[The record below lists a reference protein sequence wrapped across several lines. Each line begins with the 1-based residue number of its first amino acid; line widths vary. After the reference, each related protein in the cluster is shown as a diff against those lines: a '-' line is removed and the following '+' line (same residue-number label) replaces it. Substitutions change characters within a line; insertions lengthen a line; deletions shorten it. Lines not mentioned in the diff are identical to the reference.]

1 MENIQVALRV
11 RPINKKEIQRGD
23 ENVWSITNN
32 STVSLHSNYYKD
44 MIASK
49 RITFSS
55 RISYPFDYC
64 FSAEENNQHVY
75 NTMVKRIALSS
86 LNGINGT
93 VFMYGQTGSG
103 KTYTMMGYRQEETES
118 ANFNQTY
125 GNIPTSPRLRMNS
138 LKSPLKLDE
147 RGQTEI
153 CLTEGGNGEF
163 NDPAQLVTEINSSTG
178 ILVLALR
185 DIFSTIENVRFQF

>member
-11 RPINKKEIQRGD
+11 RPINKKEIQRGE
-23 ENVWSITNN
+23 ENVWSISNN
-32 STVSLHSNYYKD
+32 STISLYSNSYKD

-49 RITFSS
+49 RINFSS
-55 RISYPFDYC
+55 RMSYPFDYC
-64 FSAEENNQHVY
+64 FSVEENNQHVY

-118 ANFNQTY
+118 TNFSQTH
-125 GNIPTSPRLRMNS
+125 GNIPTSPRLRINN
-138 LKSPLKLDE
+138 LKSPSKLDE
-147 RGQTEI
+147 RGQSEMCMI
-153 CLTEGGNGEF
+153 DEGIGEF
-163 NDPAQLVTEINSSTG
+163 NQPVQLVTEINSSTG

-185 DIFSTIENVRFQF
+185 DIFNTIENV

>member
-11 RPINKKEIQRGD
+11 RPINKKEIQRGE
-23 ENVWSITNN
+23 ENVWSISNN
-32 STVSLHSNYYKD
+32 STISLYSNSYKD

-49 RITFSS
+49 RINFSS
-55 RISYPFDYC
+55 RMSYPFDYC

-103 KTYTMMGYRQEETES
+103 KTYTMMGYRQEDSES
-118 ANFNQTY
+118 TNLGQTH

-138 LKSPLKLDE
+138 LKSPTKLDE
-147 RGQTEI
+147 RGQSEN
-153 CLTEGGNGEF
+153 CMLDEGSGEF
-163 NDPAQLVTEINSSTG
+163 NHPVQLVTEVNSSTG

-185 DIFSTIENVRFQF
+185 DIFNTIENVYIQF